1 MKVSELLETRWAN
14 WRELDRLCTV
24 LEGRWAKTVRAEMVT
39 RMAALYR
46 GACADLALADAYQ
59 LPPGTIDY
67 LHRLVGK
74 AHNQLY
80 RSRRFAYGS
89 WLEELLVAV
98 PQRLFHDNCLRLAFC
113 IFWGMFLLAAG
124 LAYHQPAFAERVWS
138 KDMLMEYDEMYSRP
152 PEERGINGMMV
163 GLYIWI
169 NPAIGLQ
176 CFAGGLLL
184 GVGGLFVT
192 ASNASLLGAMFG
204 YFARSPHR
212 ENFFHFVT
220 AHGPLE
226 LTAVVLSAAAGMRL
240 GFSLIDTKGLT
251 RSASLR
257 AAAGESLPVALAAM
271 LMFFLAAMIEAFLS
285 PSAAP
290 YPVKVAV
297 AAVSAGALAFYFVIL
312 GYPRSADA
320 GWASARQ
327 PDPSDSSQPLQS
339 RQRIEKAG

>member
-24 LEGRWAKTVRAEMVT
+24 LAGSWGKTVRAEMVT

-80 RSRRFAYGS
+80 RSRRFAYGL
-89 WLEELLVAV
+89 WFEEILVAV
-98 PQRLFHDNCLRLAFC
+98 PRRLFGDNCLRLAFC

-124 LAYHQPAFAERVWS
+124 LAYQQPGFAEQVWS
-138 KDMLMEYDEMYSRP
+138 KDKLMECDEMYSRP
-152 PEERGINGMMV
+152 PEEHGISGVMI
-163 GLYIWI
+163 GYYIF
-169 NPAIGLQ
+169 NNSGIGLQ
-176 CFAGGLLL
+176 CFGGGLLL

-192 ASNASLLGAMFG
+192 ASNASMLGAIFG
-204 YFARSPHR
+204 YMARGPHS

-240 GFSLIDTKGLT
+240 GFSIIDSKGMT

-257 AAAGESLPVALAAM
+257 ASARETLPVAIAAM

-312 GYPRSADA
+312 GYPR
-320 GWASARQ
+320 R
-327 PDPSDSSQPLQS
+327 
-339 RQRIEKAG
+339 E

>member
-14 WRELDRLCTV
+14 WRELDRLCT
-24 LEGRWAKTVRAEMVT
+24 LLAGHWAKTVRPEMVT

-46 GACADLALADAYQ
+46 AACADLALADAYQ

-80 RSRRFAYGS
+80 RSRKFAYAS
-89 WLEELLVAV
+89 WLEELLVTV
-98 PQRLFHDNCLRLAFC
+98 PQRLFNDNCLRLAFC
-113 IFWGMFLLAAG
+113 IFWGMFLLAAS
-124 LAYHQPAFAERVWS
+124 LAYHQPGFAERVWS
-138 KDMLMEYDEMYSRP
+138 KDTLMQIDEMYSRP
-152 PEERGINGMMV
+152 PEEHGINGMMV
-163 GLYIWI
+163 GFYIWN
-169 NPAIGLQ
+169 NPGIGLQ

-184 GVGGLFVT
+184 GIGGLYITGV
-192 ASNASLLGAMFG
+192 NASMLGAVFG
-204 YFARSPHR
+204 YMARGPHR
-212 ENFFHFVT
+212 ENFIHFVT

-240 GFSLIDTKGLT
+240 GFSLIDSKGMT

-257 AAAGESLPVALAAM
+257 AAARETLPVAITAM

-312 GYPRSADA
+312 GYPR
-320 GWASARQ
+320 R
-327 PDPSDSSQPLQS
+327 
-339 RQRIEKAG
+339 E

>member
-1 MKVSELLETRWAN
+1 MKVSDLLETRWAN

-24 LEGRWAKTVRAEMVT
+24 LAGPWGKAVRPEMVT

-80 RSRRFAYGS
+80 RSRKFTYAS
-89 WLEELLVAV
+89 WLEEILVAV
-98 PQRLFHDNCLRLAFC
+98 PQRLFGDNCLRLAFC
-113 IFWGMFLLAAG
+113 IFWGMFLLAAC
-124 LAYHQPAFAERVWS
+124 LAYHQPGYAESVCS
-138 KDMLMEYDEMYSRP
+138 KDELMRLDEDFSRP
-152 PEERGINGMMV
+152 PEEAGFNGV
-163 GLYIWI
+163 RLGFYIFN

-176 CFAGGLLL
+176 CFGGGLLL

-204 YFARSPHR
+204 YMARGPHS
-212 ENFFHFVT
+212 ENFAHFVT
-220 AHGPLE
+220 AHAPLE
-226 LTAVVLSAAAGMRL
+226 LTAIVLSAAAGMRL
-240 GFSLIDTKGLT
+240 GFSIIDTKGMT
-251 RSASLR
+251 RSASLLASAR
-257 AAAGESLPVALAAM
+257 ETLPVALAAM

-290 YPVKVAV
+290 YPVKVTV

-312 GYPRSADA
+312 GYPR
-320 GWASARQ
+320 R
-327 PDPSDSSQPLQS
+327 
-339 RQRIEKAG
+339 E

>member
-14 WRELDRLCTV
+14 WRELDRLCT
-24 LEGRWAKTVRAEMVT
+24 LLAGRWGKAVRAEMVA

-59 LPPGTIDY
+59 LPPGTVDY

-80 RSRRFAYGS
+80 RSRKFAYAS
-89 WLEELLVAV
+89 WLEEILVTV
-98 PQRLFHDNCLRLAFC
+98 PQRLFNDNCLRLAFC

-124 LAYHQPAFAERVWS
+124 LAYHQPGFAERVWS
-138 KDMLMEYDEMYSRP
+138 KEMLMFLDEQFARP
-152 PEERGINGMMV
+152 PEEHGVNGMMI
-163 GLYIWI
+163 GYYIR
-169 NPAIGLQ
+169 NNAGIGLE

-184 GVGGLFVT
+184 GVGGLYTT
-192 ASNASLLGAMFG
+192 AVNASLLGAMFG
-204 YFARSPHR
+204 FMARSPHS

-240 GFSLIDTKGLT
+240 GFSLIDSKGMT

-257 AAAGESLPVALAAM
+257 AAVGETLPVAIAAM

-312 GYPRSADA
+312 GYPR
-320 GWASARQ
+320 R
-327 PDPSDSSQPLQS
+327 
-339 RQRIEKAG
+339 E